1 MNSDSLSWRFI
12 IYSVVLTMLISAS
25 CSVPVTTEATP
36 ALIPTSLPERLQL
49 IGGEIDPCL
58 LINSEEVETVL
69 GVKVTSE
76 EMYIDYMPSC
86 KYFST
91 TNNQPILLFVSAV
104 TDVSIKK
111 ANQPWLKEG
120 NVPISAAEAYERER
134 MIMLMRSEFNKFK
147 DIDNLG
153 DQAFLYETISSIISV
168 LKNNIFY
175 QFTGRTDHG
184 VDHDTLIKLIEIGLE
199 RMP

>member
-1 MNSDSLSWRFI
+1 
-12 IYSVVLTMLISAS
+12 MLISVS
-25 CSVPVTTEATP
+25 CSVAITTEATP
-36 ALIPTSLPERLQL
+36 TIVPTSTPERLML

-69 GVKVTSE
+69 GVKVSSE
-76 EMYIDYMPSC
+76 KIFLDYMPSC

-91 TNNQPILLFVSAV
+91 TNNQPVLLFVSAV

-111 ANQPWLKEG
+111 ADQPWLKEG
-120 NVPISAAEAYERER
+120 NVPISAMEAYERER
-134 MIMLMRSEFNKFK
+134 MIMLMRSEFYKFK
-147 DIDNLG
+147 DLDNLG
-153 DQAFLYETISSIISV
+153 DQAFLYGTISSVISV
-168 LKNNIFY
+168 LRNNIFY

-184 VDHDTLIKLIEIGLE
+184 VDHDTLLKLIRIGLE